1 MPLNIDWQ
9 QILLHLFNFAILF
22 FALYFIL
29 YKPVRGFM
37 DKREQMY
44 RDRDKETEQKL
55 ADAQKS
61 KDEYEQ
67 LLQNASNEIARFKR
81 NEEQSASADAEKIR
95 EDAKADAEKI
105 LEKARVQAAAE
116 RDRIIR
122 SANREIAKTASMM
135 AEKIVT
141 GSGTVAYDRFI
152 ESAERS
158 GKDA

>member
-29 YKPVRGFM
+29 YKPIRSFM
-37 DKREQMY
+37 DKREQIY
-44 RDRDKETEQKL
+44 NDREEQTKQNL
-55 ADAQKS
+55 EQAEKTKA
-61 KDEYEQ
+61 EYDQ
-67 LLQNASNEIARFKR
+67 LLQNASNEIARLKR
-81 NEEQSASADAEKIR
+81 NEEQIAATDADKIR
-95 EDAKADAEKI
+95 KAAKADAEKI
-105 LEKARVQAAAE
+105 VEKARAQATAE
-116 RDRIIR
+116 RNEIIK
-122 SANREIAKTASMM
+122 SANREIFKTASMM

-141 GSGTVAYDRFI
+141 GSDTAAYDSFI